1 MLRVLRILIPIIA
14 TALAIGGGE
23 ALLRWGGWGGA
34 AVELHAQM
42 LRHDPQLGWR
52 KQPSA
57 RVTYRWQGHAVTET
71 SDERGA
77 RGARGSRTLD
87 DASKPVVLFLGDSFC
102 EGYLVNDDEVFS
114 AVLKSESLRT
124 INQGVAGY
132 STDQEL
138 LLFREVAEEYK
149 PSATVLLFFDNDVW
163 FNAQATEYRSAK
175 PYFKLVDGE
184 LVLGGVPVA
193 APDASIAASPA
204 AERPREWRLASLL
217 KGVARRME
225 APGASGPLEPVNEFL
240 VYRRQQPESIAK
252 AWQLTEE
259 LVLQL
264 QDEAEAAGS
273 EFVVFYVPTVAAVDD
288 DAWEQ
293 TKRLYG
299 MADTEWNIREVEHN
313 LAEFCAREDVPLILP
328 TERFRQETA
337 AGKTLYYMQDG
348 HWNPEGHRLAA
359 ELIAE
364 YLSSRGIRLQ

>member
-1 MLRVLRILIPIIA
+1 MSRVLRILIPIIA
-14 TALAIGGGE
+14 TVLAIGGSE

-77 RGARGSRTLD
+77 RGSRTLD
-87 DASKPVVLFLGDSFC
+87 DASKSVVLFLGDSFC

-114 AVLKSESLRT
+114 ALLGSKSLRT

-138 LLFREVAEEYK
+138 LLFREVVDEYK

-163 FNAQATEYRSAK
+163 FNAQAMEYRSAK
-175 PYFKLVDGE
+175 PYFELVKGKLV
-184 LVLGGVPVA
+184 LQGVPVA

-225 APGASGPLEPVNEFL
+225 TPGASGPLEPVNEFL
-240 VYRRQQPESIAK
+240 VYRKLQLESIAK

-264 QDEAEAAGS
+264 QDEAQAAAS

-288 DAWEQ
+288 SAWEQ
-293 TKRLYG
+293 TKQLYG
-299 MADTEWNIREVEHN
+299 MADAEWGIREVEHD

-328 TERFRQETA
+328 TERFRQETS

-348 HWNPEGHRLAA
+348 HWNPQGHSIAA
-359 ELIAE
+359 QLIAE
-364 YLSSRGIRLQ
+364 YLSSRGIGQ